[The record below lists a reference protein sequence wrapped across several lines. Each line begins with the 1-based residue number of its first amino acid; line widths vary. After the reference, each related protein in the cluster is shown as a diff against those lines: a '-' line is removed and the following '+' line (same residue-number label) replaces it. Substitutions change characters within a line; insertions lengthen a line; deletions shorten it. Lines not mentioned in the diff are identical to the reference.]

1 MPDDEAAL
9 MVAVSKGNQDAFQQL
24 LHVHVDAINRFAR
37 RMSGNSH
44 EADDITQET
53 MLRLWQHAHKF
64 DSRRSKLTTW
74 LHSIARNLCMDH
86 HRKNARFTPLEE
98 RSDDLCKGATSGGTE
113 TPGPEIN
120 LHTIQ
125 TESLVHGALLS
136 LPERQRSAL
145 VLSYYQ
151 QLPNQAVAE
160 ILAVS
165 LSATESLLARA
176 RRNLKQILDDSHGT

>member
-1 MPDDEAAL
+1 
-9 MVAVSKGNQDAFQQL
+9 
-24 LHVHVDAINRFAR
+24 
-37 RMSGNSH
+37 
-44 EADDITQET
+44 
-53 MLRLWQHAHKF
+53 
-64 DSRRSKLTTW
+64 
-74 LHSIARNLCMDH
+74 MDH
-86 HRKNARFTPLEE
+86 HRKNARFVPLEE
-98 RSDDLCKGATSGGTE
+98 RSDDLCKGLTSGETE
-113 TPGPEIN
+113 TRGPEIN

-125 TESLVHGALLS
+125 TESLVHGALLG

>member
-1 MPDDEAAL
+1 VPDDEAAL

-37 RMSGNSH
+37 RMSGDSH

-64 DSRRSKLTTW
+64 DPHRSKLTTW
-74 LHSIARNLCMDH
+74 LHSIARNLCMDQ

-98 RSDDLCKGATSGGTE
+98 RSDDLCKSATSGETE
-113 TPGPEIN
+113 TRGPEIN
-120 LHTIQ
+120 LHTMQ
-125 TESLVHGALLS
+125 TESLVHGALLR

-176 RRNLKQILDDSHGT
+176 RRNLKQILDDSHGR